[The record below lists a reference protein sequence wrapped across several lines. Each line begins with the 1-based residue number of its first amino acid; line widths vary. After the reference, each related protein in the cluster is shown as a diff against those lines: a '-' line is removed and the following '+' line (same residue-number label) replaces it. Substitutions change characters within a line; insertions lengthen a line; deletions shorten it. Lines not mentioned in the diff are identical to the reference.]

1 VGLTPPDT
9 EKTLANPPRDA
20 RGVLCAATTQRIVLG
35 MVKRKTYP
43 RWAARRA
50 TGGTGA
56 HARARTRAA
65 PLGLARRLHAV
76 VESLGNNQ
84 TADLIGVS
92 RSQPSRWRAG
102 LEGIGPDNERRIL
115 DLEYVLARLGRLFRP
130 EQARIWLES
139 HNAHLGARPIDV
151 LKLRGAEAVIAA
163 VDAEEQ
169 GAYA

>member
-1 VGLTPPDT
+1 MRRR
-9 EKTLANPPRDA
+9 PRD
-20 RGVLCAATTQRIVLG
+20 
-35 MVKRKTYP
+35 
-43 RWAARRA
+43 RWAAHQPARDTTKR
-50 TGGTGA
+50 GG
-56 HARARTRAA
+56 RARGAA
-65 PLGLARRLHAV
+65 GLDLTGRLHAV
-76 VESLGNNQ
+76 VEQLGNNQ

-102 LEGIGPDNERRIL
+102 IEGVGPDSERRIL
-115 DLEYVLARLGRLFRP
+115 DLDYVLARLGRLFPR

-151 LKLRGAEAVIAA
+151 LKLRGPEAVIVA